1 MALKLTDASEMSPGD
16 ETDLLLRQAWTAL
29 GGDPALLDLVQFT
42 GDGTGLLP
50 SNTAALPA
58 MTAAM
63 TASTLAASL
72 LDAARGT

>member
-1 MALKLTDASEMSPGD
+1 MAVRGRCDSLALKLTDASEMSPGD

-50 SNTAALPA
+50 SNTESHCCVSL
-58 MTAAM
+58 
-63 TASTLAASL
+63 AST
-72 LDAARGT
+72 